1 MLVRTASRRHA
12 LRRDGARRSTGA
24 WTHAAPIGLA
34 LLAALPLGASAANAP
49 EDGEVVRLDALH
61 LSIDLS
67 TFDAVEEAGEPF
79 EQLYDHAWVAELDG
93 TEVLLVASEFD
104 AAEWNIVEPEDVTS
118 TVRFRLEQGPF
129 ASYRFADRRLIEGPY
144 GAAPFAALLH
154 MEEYERTSVSAETYA
169 LGGITMDKGW
179 SFQVYTDEKLS
190 DAKRAALMTF
200 FEEGFEYDG
209 DLRDPEWTD
218 DEVEARWKRDFPR
231 DLMDARIRTYRSK
244 HFIIIGDSSGGK
256 KFGKIMDE
264 HYELIREVYPFD
276 EVEGRKLLPIFLF
289 RDRQSYIDFCVE
301 YVGQSPAQAERSG
314 GHAWKDYYATH
325 YSAPGDNV
333 HIHEATHQIFANR
346 LFLNGGGSWFQES
359 SAVHMEAVYD
369 KSTRREHI
377 NFGDN
382 AVENGR
388 YAGFREFMSRSSLL
402 HASGGSNDRGED
414 LAGLAYQQA
423 GTMMEFVLHSEHTAE
438 KAQEYIH
445 AVGSLRPNDTDG
457 IDRVLKRL
465 WNVDIEGFE
474 RWYLEYWEK
483 PARRVD

>member
-1 MLVRTASRRHA
+1 MFARPVPGRGHARHE
-12 LRRDGARRSTGA
+12 GAVF
-24 WTHAAPIGLA
+24 GLG
-34 LLAALPLGASAANAP
+34 LLAALPLLAATLDE
-49 EDGEVVRLDALH
+49 EDAAAENVVRLDDLS

-67 TFDAVEEAGEPF
+67 TFDGVEDAGEMF

-93 TEVLLVASEFD
+93 VELLLVASEFD
-104 AAEWNIVEPEDVTS
+104 AAEWGIGEPEDVTS
-118 TVRFRLEQGPF
+118 TVRFRLEQGAF
-129 ASYRFADRRLIEGPY
+129 ASYRFASRRLLEGAY
-144 GAAPFAALLH
+144 GAAPYAALLH
-154 MEEYERTSVSAETYA
+154 MEQYERTSVSAETYA
-169 LGGITMDKGW
+169 LAGITIDKGW
-179 SFQVYTDEKLS
+179 SFQVFSDEKLGTEPREKLL
-190 DAKRAALMTF
+190 AF
-200 FEEGFEYDG
+200 FAEGFAYDG
-209 DLRDPEWTD
+209 ELRDPEWTD
-218 DEVEARWKRDFPR
+218 DEVEERWKRDFPR
-231 DLMDARIRTYRSK
+231 DLMDARIRAYRSK

-264 HYELIREVYPFD
+264 HYELIREVYPFE

-301 YVGQSPAQAERSG
+301 YVGQSPEQAERSG

-369 KSTRREHI
+369 SSTRREHL

-382 AVENGR
+382 AVEDGQ
-388 YAGFREFMSRSSLL
+388 YSSFREFMQRSSLL
-402 HASGGSNDRGED
+402 HASGGRNNRGED

-423 GTMMEFVLHSEHTAE
+423 GTMMEFVLHSKATRE

-445 AVGSLRPNDTDG
+445 AVGSLRRNDTQG

-474 RWYLEYWEK
+474 QLYLEYWEK
-483 PARRVD
+483 PARKID